1 MERTDDSLGEEQLAN
16 IQPVMML
23 IQLQLMTSQVVV
35 TRLKCEEMTVV
46 DVLLASQ
53 NLIRLDGVTPQPTL
67 L

>member
-1 MERTDDSLGEEQLAN
+1 MR
-16 IQPVMML
+16 L

-53 NLIRLDGVTPQPTL
+53 NLVRLDEVTLQPTL
-67 L
+67 H

>member
-1 MERTDDSLGEEQLAN
+1 
-16 IQPVMML
+16 MML

-46 DVLLASQ
+46 DVLLSSQ
-53 NLIRLDGVTPQPTL
+53 NLIRLDEVTPQPTL

>member
-1 MERTDDSLGEEQLAN
+1 
-16 IQPVMML
+16 MMF
-23 IQLQLMTSQVVV
+23 IQLQSMTSQVVV

-53 NLIRLDGVTPQPTL
+53 NLIRLDEVTPQPTL